1 MHFAIGTLMSIRYCL
16 SLLFFA
22 FVRSLIIDAWHVLKT
37 VFRSFF
43 MSSFK
48 IILIGERAYVCV
60 WAKEKE
66 QRSTTNGHS
75 ARFQTNALHKA
86 HNTYSFKSRCEYFS
100 YDSIQF
106 ESVDEWN
113 KWKKNHLIRAI
124 VWEMKFRLRL
134 SHMMSNN
141 GPKMDD
147 WIPKFCKNNL
157 KTLQFLNTIN
167 KRLHSS
173 SSFLNFVWQRMWF
186 NSFNTKR
193 RWQINICYSS
203 LTFVTGTKWKDR
215 TTKNDYDISGCS
227 LSQFLLLITI
237 LVPLTDMWC
246 CIVVSIFSQVGRKR
260 RSHDKTEISNKH
272 KCCENK
278 WL

>member
-1 MHFAIGTLMSIRYCL
+1 MCVYERKRKSKEVPQTDIQHVSKQTPCIKRIIRIHL
-16 SLLFFA
+16 SHGANISHMIRFNSN
-22 FVRSLIIDAWHVLKT
+22 RS
-37 VFRSFF
+37 
-43 MSSFK
+43 MN
-48 IILIGERAYVCV
+48 E
-60 WAKEKE
+60 
-66 QRSTTNGHS
+66 TN
-75 ARFQTNALHKA
+75 
-86 HNTYSFKSRCEYFS
+86 E
-100 YDSIQF
+100 
-106 ESVDEWN
+106 
-113 KWKKNHLIRAI
+113 KKNHLIRAI